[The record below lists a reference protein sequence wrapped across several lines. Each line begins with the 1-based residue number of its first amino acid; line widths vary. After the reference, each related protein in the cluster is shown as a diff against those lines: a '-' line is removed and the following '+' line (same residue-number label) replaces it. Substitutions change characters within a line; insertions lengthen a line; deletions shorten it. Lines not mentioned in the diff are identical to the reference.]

1 MAYIVKATVNLE
13 LVGQGPI
20 YSKTHSISEAEGVW
34 HELQLATASVD
45 SAVNFGGVTTGDIV
59 LLSSDQTISWR
70 CNAADTAIAQDA
82 NRVHL
87 LVGTA
92 QESGLGGINAHNTG
106 LKGLRAANQFPILA
120 NDQHVARVEAFGGGK
135 HFGKIGGR

>member
-1 MAYIVKATVNLE
+1 MAYIVKTTISME

-34 HELQLATASVD
+34 HELQLATGSTD
-45 SAVNFGGVTTGDIV
+45 SSVNFGGVTTGDIV

-70 CNAADTAIAQDA
+70 CNVVDTAITLDA

-92 QESGLGGINAHNTG
+92 VTAILLSNSSGST
-106 LKGLRAANQFPILA
+106 ANVKVL
-120 NDQHVARVEAFGGGK
+120 VAGA
-135 HFGKIGGR
+135 

>member
-1 MAYIVKATVNLE
+1 MAYIVKSTVNLE

-70 CNAADTAIAQDA
+70 CAATDTAIALDA

-87 LVGTA
+87 LVGTNLTA
-92 QESGLGGINAHNTG
+92 ILLSNASGST
-106 LKGLRAANQFPILA
+106 ANVKVL
-120 NDQHVARVEAFGGGK
+120 VAGA
-135 HFGKIGGR
+135 